1 MNRPAGA
8 RWLKYSKK
16 SLAAIVA
23 AGAVM
28 LGSMS
33 SGSAAPSGA
42 LAKAVA
48 LTLHTGSASPRTAAG
63 AGSPFDASS
72 FAAKAAPT
80 QGGSPTGQSAT
91 GVPPATSLQL
101 EAHDGKFW
109 AGSTTVTLR
118 GSSLFCNCDVE
129 KTYSQLA
136 SFGMNVIRLPIKWN
150 LLEPNPPVYQG
161 GTWKHTYDQS
171 YMDNIKLQVGWAKK
185 YGLYAIVASY
195 NNLHTFWQYP
205 DWLYTAD
212 YNSHGITYPKTDDG
226 IVRAQTDFWS
236 DPLRKQFS
244 MSMFDY
250 MSKQLAP
257 VAGVAGYEL
266 LNEPHW
272 GNLPPTHDTTQL
284 MVDWQ
289 VAAAQKV
296 RANDPDRI
304 IFFMT
309 RGDADFGLAN
319 ADLSGYAA
327 MGNVAMDMHDYFG
340 ARFGNGL
347 ATDPNSAGYQ
357 EAHQQVY
364 DNVLGWPGM
373 PYIGNVY
380 SHEQLLRAI
389 RKLLVPWGFP
399 IIIGEFGDLPQD
411 PNFALFLHTGVTAF
425 NNVGISWTVNRP
437 DVVNPDGTLAKYSQI
452 IIDAVKA

>member
-8 RWLKYSKK
+8 RWLKNSKRPI
-16 SLAAIVA
+16 AAIAV
-23 AGAVM
+23 AGAVV
-28 LGSMS
+28 LGSVS
-33 SGSAAPSGA
+33 SGSAAPRGA

-48 LTLHTGSASPRTAAG
+48 LTLRTGTASARAATWARSPFGAAP
-63 AGSPFDASS
+63 AGSVSNQD
-72 FAAKAAPT
+72 
-80 QGGSPTGQSAT
+80 SPSPLAAT

-101 EAHDGKFW
+101 EAHDGEFW
-109 AGSTTVTLR
+109 AGSKTVTLR
-118 GSSLFCNCDVE
+118 GSTLFCNCAVE

-150 LLEPNPPVYQG
+150 ILEPNPPVDEG
-161 GTWKHTYDQS
+161 GTWKHTYDQA
-171 YMDNIKLQVGWAKK
+171 YMDSIKRQVGWAKK

-195 NNLHTFWQYP
+195 NNLHTFWGYP
-205 DWLYTAD
+205 DWLYSD
-212 YNSHGITYPKTDDG
+212 PYNSHAITYPKTEAG
-226 IVRAQTDFWS
+226 IEEAQTDFWS
-236 DPLRKQFS
+236 DPLRQAFS
-244 MSMFDY
+244 ISMFDY
-250 MSKQLAP
+250 MSRQLAP
-257 VAGVAGYEL
+257 VPGVAGYEL

-272 GNLPPTHDTTQL
+272 GNLHPNHTTTQL

-289 VAAAQKV
+289 VKAAQKV

-309 RGDADFGLAN
+309 RGDADSGLER

-340 ARFGNGL
+340 ARFGNGM
-347 ATDPNSAGYQ
+347 ATDPNSAGYL

-380 SHEQLLRAI
+380 SHEQLLRNRLEA
-389 RKLLVPWGFP
+389 LAPWGFP
-399 IIIGEFGDLPQD
+399 MIIGEFGDVPQD
-411 PNFALFLHTGVTAF
+411 PNFALYLHTGVTAF
-425 NNVGISWTVNRP
+425 NNVGVSWTVNRSA
-437 DVVNPDGTLAKYSQI
+437 VVNPDGTLTKYAQI
-452 IIDAVKA
+452 SIDAVKA